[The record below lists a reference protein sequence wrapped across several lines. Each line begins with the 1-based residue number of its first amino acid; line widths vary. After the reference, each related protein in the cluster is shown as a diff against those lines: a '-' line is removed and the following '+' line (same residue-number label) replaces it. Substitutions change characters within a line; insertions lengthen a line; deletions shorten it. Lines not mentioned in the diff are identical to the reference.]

1 MISSDDCV
9 DLFEQYSEGELPY
22 MRCIELT
29 KYTPQH
35 FKLDK
40 WHSPFR
46 IPDFW
51 MKKIYKNER
60 YKDTDEEQSFCEPEQ
75 LSKEQKTVLYDYIK
89 KRRRQ
94 DEAYVLPSGSR
105 GSRRLPPDDRFTDIL
120 KQGIGEKLLPRSDKG
135 RESLDSDVSVIDE
148 PTSPSPPLKEIKT
161 EPNLA
166 LCCKHHV
173 QPEERIVDIALLKMR
188 NLKPEEEKKY
198 RELLKDKEFMQILD
212 KHVDAYCRAQ

>member
-1 MISSDDCV
+1 
-9 DLFEQYSEGELPY
+9 
-22 MRCIELT
+22 MRCVELT

-35 FKLDK
+35 FKLEK

-60 YKDTDEEQSFCEPEQ
+60 YKDTDEEQSFLEPEQ
-75 LSKEQKTVLYDYIK
+75 LSKEQKRILHDYIK

-94 DEAYVLPSGSR
+94 DEVDVLPSGPR
-105 GSRRLPPDDRFTDIL
+105 GSRRMPPDDRFTEIL
-120 KQGIGEKLLPRSDKG
+120 EKGISEKLLSKSDK
-135 RESLDSDVSVIDE
+135 ESEPLDCDASVFDE
-148 PTSPSPPLKEIKT
+148 RASLSPPLKEIKS

-166 LCCKHHV
+166 FCSKHHV

-188 NLKPEEEKKY
+188 NLKPEEEEKY
-198 RELLKDKEFMQILD
+198 RELLKDKEFMQVLD
-212 KHVDAYCRAQ
+212 KHVDEYCRAQ